1 MKRSGLARRRR
12 FLLLGLFAAVAIAG
26 CDRAVDTATL
36 IDRATAFRAEGDV
49 ESALIELRNAVQQ
62 APGNQTA
69 RALLAA
75 VFVDKAAG
83 FRAANDLHGSIGA
96 LESALRWHAGDKLTR
111 AELVQDYLD
120 MAARMAAKGDHATR
134 IAALKGAVA
143 TAPKHGE
150 ARLRLGAAYL
160 EANAAEDAAKEFQR
174 AEQNGI
180 ERFRLVAPLGE
191 AWLRLAE
198 YERLLGTFHPDDP
211 MLADDRP
218 LVYALRGRALAGI
231 GDIAGSRAAFWHALR
246 ADPAN
251 VAALVGLARLAID
264 SGDLATAEARLTAAA
279 AHTPGSPRVL
289 ALQAE
294 LEQGLSNYGKAM
306 TAYRALLQ
314 IEPGNMSARLG
325 LALVEILGGN
335 LERAIAEIEPR
346 LAQLPADPNA
356 NYLRGLAAYLLRDY
370 PTAARHADVALVG
383 APGHLPT
390 KLLRGATAA
399 AARDPETAV
408 LYLDDVVAA
417 DPRHRTARRLLGQ
430 ALLQVGQADAAL
442 AVLRPLD
449 GLNVDDTALIGVI
462 GDAAIGAGDLLL
474 GENYYRRLAALQP
487 DRADLRVRL
496 GAVQAARGRVEEGVY
511 DIEAALGT
519 DPTFASAH
527 AALTMAHLQANDHAA
542 ALASANRLIEHA
554 PGSATGH
561 MLAGY
566 ASLRTGQPDRARRQ
580 LGEALSIDPTNGQAA
595 RLLAS
600 LLVGSDT
607 DAARAHLEAALAAA
621 PHDVDLLLSLAEFEL
636 GANDAAAAEVR
647 FEQLVA
653 VAPAALAPRIALA
666 RLYLLRGAPRQA
678 LAVTEDRLADHA
690 GNLALL
696 DVVGRCAVERRRLL
710 AGANPARQLSLQP
723 VAIGAGDGGNDIGLK
738 HSDVTRPP
746 RAAQRPCGL
755 QRE

>member
-264 SGDLATAEARLTAAA
+264 SGDLATAEAR
-279 AHTPGSPRVL
+279 
-289 ALQAE
+289 
-294 LEQGLSNYGKAM
+294 
-306 TAYRALLQ
+306 
-314 IEPGNMSARLG
+314 
-325 LALVEILGGN
+325 
-335 LERAIAEIEPR
+335 
-346 LAQLPADPNA
+346 
-356 NYLRGLAAYLLRDY
+356 
-370 PTAARHADVALVG
+370 
-383 APGHLPT
+383 
-390 KLLRGATAA
+390 
-399 AARDPETAV
+399 
-408 LYLDDVVAA
+408 
-417 DPRHRTARRLLGQ
+417 
-430 ALLQVGQADAAL
+430 
-442 AVLRPLD
+442 
-449 GLNVDDTALIGVI
+449 
-462 GDAAIGAGDLLL
+462 
-474 GENYYRRLAALQP
+474 
-487 DRADLRVRL
+487 
-496 GAVQAARGRVEEGVY
+496 
-511 DIEAALGT
+511 
-519 DPTFASAH
+519 
-527 AALTMAHLQANDHAA
+527 
-542 ALASANRLIEHA
+542 
-554 PGSATGH
+554 
-561 MLAGY
+561 
-566 ASLRTGQPDRARRQ
+566 
-580 LGEALSIDPTNGQAA
+580 
-595 RLLAS
+595 
-600 LLVGSDT
+600 
-607 DAARAHLEAALAAA
+607 
-621 PHDVDLLLSLAEFEL
+621 
-636 GANDAAAAEVR
+636 
-647 FEQLVA
+647 
-653 VAPAALAPRIALA
+653 
-666 RLYLLRGAPRQA
+666 
-678 LAVTEDRLADHA
+678 
-690 GNLALL
+690 
-696 DVVGRCAVERRRLL
+696 
-710 AGANPARQLSLQP
+710 
-723 VAIGAGDGGNDIGLK
+723 
-738 HSDVTRPP
+738 
-746 RAAQRPCGL
+746 
-755 QRE
+755 